1 MRAVPARA
9 FAVMIPLLFS
19 TLPAYA
25 GELFTP
31 ALPANGAQFQECR
44 IVNVS
49 GSPKTVTTEAFNSTG
64 ASSSGPYTQTLAPG
78 EAGGFSLSGIYAS
91 MYCKFTVPG
100 KTDNYRGSI
109 DVLDPTTTPTQIVV
123 ALPAT

>member
-1 MRAVPARA
+1 MRLVPTL
-9 FAVMIPLLFS
+9 VSIPILFS
-19 TLPAYA
+19 TLPLHA

-31 ALPANGAQFQECR
+31 ALPANSAQFQECR

-49 GSPKTVTTEAFNSTG
+49 GAPKTVTTEAFDSTG
-64 ASSSGPYTQTLAPG
+64 AASSGSYTQTLAAG

-91 MYCKFTVPG
+91 MYCKFTVQG

-109 DVLDPTTTPTQIVV
+109 DVLDPSTTPTHIVV